1 MHYNGEIRIQSSID
15 VKHLKEVSYTM
26 DYLNIQPKF
35 NELTNGINE
44 TVKVLTSVYNQSIMA
59 SFSNLGI
66 LLKNS
71 INDVF
76 AINLYDMSQ
85 INKNIK
91 NSFADF
97 TETIQK
103 TISNSLCFKGIQE
116 LSEKCLFLRIAD
128 EIGFPVYL
136 EVDSELQE
144 RLLYSYKQNEN
155 QCNKKE
161 MSEIILDYY
170 NDDYVDHIMNGIKNV
185 RVFNPERVILIEEGI
200 ETYQLGLYG
209 SSASLFAA
217 QLSGM
222 IRDIYEELNTF
233 HRITYK
239 EKKELIVEFN
249 QNCRPDSEKGML
261 LQIVNSQSRGGMI
274 WYKVLRHFLDIVYS
288 SKGHK
293 MAIQPQRHMI
303 CHGKQTNYN
312 TKEMNMKLIFCMDI
326 IAELAWRVKQMKEV
340 YSEVVIDV

>member
-1 MHYNGEIRIQSSID
+1 
-15 VKHLKEVSYTM
+15 M

-85 INKNIK
+85 INKNI

-209 SSASLFAA
+209 SSASLFAT

-222 IRDIYEELNTF
+222 IRDVY
-233 HRITYK
+233 
-239 EKKELIVEFN
+239 

-312 TKEMNMKLIFCMDI
+312 TKEMNMKLILCMDI